1 MLVLGYNLTMRKIS
15 VSVRE
20 LAAYVSRRGNLAG
33 GSYGSVS
40 GTEGTKLHQRVF
52 ADLKK
57 AYGDVVVTEEPL
69 VYDYLSGEGLCL
81 SVSGR
86 FDAMMKMGGKP
97 PMIFEIKSF
106 NSTKDSFEALVRPEH
121 VTQLK
126 LYGAMYLLSNSEELD
141 VTLTLRYVSV
151 TTLESFENTYTMSFE
166 EANTFWESTCSEYC
180 VFAQTLLDYQNNL
193 MDTVSLARFPFD
205 TIRPGQ
211 KEFMKKA
218 LLALNSGEA
227 FFVEAPTGIGK
238 TVSVLYP
245 AIKGLVKNRYDQIFY
260 LTAKE
265 ATRGVAEATLNHM
278 RKAGLIIRSITL
290 RSKEKMCPYGTEC
303 DSKFCPL
310 AKDYYGKLKSALEE
324 SLVLDEITPEKIT
337 EIALKHG
344 ICPHEFMID
353 TMHYCTVVIGDY
365 NHAFNPR
372 VALLSKEP
380 GNQRVAVLVDEAHN
394 MIDRGREMFSASFSL
409 SLIDQMIKDF
419 KGRNTKI
426 EALLQQLRN
435 YYVNIGTC
443 FDSSSSAFKL
453 LEEAD
458 DRKVLMTENWE
469 GMRQPPRQLYAKLWY
484 TIRNLAPL
492 LDDLEQG
499 ACRRTA
505 VKFFFEARFF
515 LTVLEHHFDS
525 AYITTASRDSG
536 NITITLDC
544 LDCAS
549 KLDNIIKDRLSV
561 IFFSATFTPYEYY
574 RNCLVG
580 PDCDYSSF
588 LRLPSPFPPE
598 NLEIMIDSEISTTY
612 KNRALT
618 QDDLACKI
626 TDALNG
632 RNGNHM
638 IFFPSFE
645 YMNQIMPRIENELKR
660 RSVTNYKIV
669 SQISDMTSI
678 EKDEF
683 LKCFSEPY
691 KGLLLGAAVLGGHF
705 GEGIDLVGDKLTG
718 VIIVGVGLPKITPER
733 QILSNY
739 YTERFGDGFAFAY
752 RFPGWQKVLQAV
764 GRVIRTET
772 DTGFALLI
780 DSRLEKPEYIM
791 LFPDHWKI

>member
-1 MLVLGYNLTMRKIS
+1 MNKIN
-15 VSVRE
+15 VSVTD
-20 LAAYVSRRGNLAG
+20 LASYVSRRGNLAG

-40 GTEGTKLHQRVF
+40 GVEGTRLHQKVF

-57 AYGDVVVTEEPL
+57 AYGDVVVTEEQL
-69 VYDYLSGEGLCL
+69 VYDYISDSGLTL
-81 SVSGR
+81 SVNGR
-86 FDAMMKMGGKP
+86 FDAMLANPGKP
-97 PMIFEIKSF
+97 PRLFEIKSF
-106 NSTKDSFEALVRPEH
+106 NSTKESFDALVRPEH

-126 LYGAMYLLSNSEELD
+126 LYGAMYLLTNSDVLD
-141 VTLTLRYVSV
+141 ISLTLRYVSI
-151 TTLESFENTYTMSFE
+151 TTFDSFENTYTMTFE
-166 EANTFWESTCSEYC
+166 DAEKYWEDVCEEYC
-180 VFAQTLLDYQNNL
+180 IFAKGLLDYHN
-193 MDTVSLARFPFD
+193 SLIDSTSQIKFPFD

-265 ATRGVAEATLNHM
+265 ATRGVAEATINQM
-278 RKAGLIIRSITL
+278 RKSGLLIRSITL

-303 DSKFCPL
+303 DAKFCPL
-310 AKDYYGKLKSALEE
+310 AKDYYGRLKDALQE

-353 TMHYCTVVIGDY
+353 TMNYCTVVIGDY
-365 NHAFNPR
+365 NHIFGPR
-372 VALLSKEP
+372 VSLISKEP

-409 SLIDQMIKDF
+409 SLIDEMMNDF

-426 EALLQQLRN
+426 ETMLHQLRN
-435 YYVNIGTC
+435 YFVNIGTC
-443 FDSSSSAFKL
+443 FDSSSSCFKI

-458 DRKVLMTENWE
+458 EHKVLMTGNWE
-469 GMRQPPRQLYAKLWY
+469 AMRQPPRQLYAKLWF
-484 TIRNLAPL
+484 TIRNLSPV
-492 LDDLEQG
+492 LDNLEQG
-499 ACRRTA
+499 QCRRTA
-505 VKFFFEARFF
+505 MKFFFEARFF
-515 LTVLEHHFDS
+515 LTVLEQYFNN
-525 AYITTASRDSG
+525 AYITTASRENGD
-536 NITITLDC
+536 ITLTLDC

-549 KLDNIIKDRLSV
+549 KLDYIIKDRLSV

-598 NLEIMIDSEISTTY
+598 NLEIEIDSDISTTY
-612 KNRALT
+612 KNRSLT
-618 QDDLACKI
+618 QEDLVSRI
-626 TDALNG
+626 TNCLDG
-632 RNGNHM
+632 RTGNHM
-638 IFFPSFE
+638 VFFPSFE
-645 YMNQIMPRIENELKR
+645 YMNQIMPRIKDELTR
-660 RSVTNYKIV
+660 RGNPNFKIIA
-669 SQISDMTSI
+669 QIQDMTNV
-678 EKDEF
+678 EKESF
-683 LKCFSEPY
+683 LQCFKEPY
-691 KGLLLGAAVLGGHF
+691 NGLLIGAAVLGGHF
-705 GEGIDLVGDKLTG
+705 GEGIDLVGDRLTG

-739 YTERFGDGFAFAY
+739 YSEQFGDGFSFAY

-780 DSRLEKPEYIM
+780 DERLAKPEYIM
-791 LFPDHWKI
+791 LYPDHWKI

>member
-1 MLVLGYNLTMRKIS
+1 MGYNLFMNKVS
-15 VSVRE
+15 VSVTE
-20 LAAYVSRRGNLAG
+20 LAAYISRRGNLAG

-40 GTEGTKLHQRVF
+40 AVEGTRLHQRVF

-57 AYGDVVVTEEPL
+57 AYGDIVITEEAL
-69 VYDYLSGEGLCL
+69 IYDYISESGLTL
-81 SVSGR
+81 SVNGR
-86 FDAMMKMGGKP
+86 FDAMMLKPGKP
-97 PMIFEIKSF
+97 PMLFEIKSF
-106 NSTKDSFEALVRPEH
+106 NSTKENFDALVRPEH

-126 LYGAMYLLSNSEELD
+126 LYGAMYLLTNSDVLD
-141 VTLTLRYVSV
+141 ISLTLRYVSI
-151 TTLESFENTYTMSFE
+151 TTLDSFENTYHMSYE
-166 EANTFWESTCSEYC
+166 EAERFWEETCAEYC
-180 VFAQTLLDYQNNL
+180 TFAKTLLDYQN
-193 MDTVSLARFPFD
+193 SLIDSAGQIKFPFD

-218 LLALNSGEA
+218 LLALNSQEA

-245 AIKGLVKNRYDQIFY
+245 AIKGLVKNRYDKIFY

-265 ATRGVAEATLNHM
+265 ATRGVAEATLNAM
-278 RKAGLIIRSITL
+278 RRSGLIIRSITL
-290 RSKEKMCPYGTEC
+290 RSKEKMCPFGTEC
-303 DSKFCPL
+303 DAKFCPM
-310 AKDYYGKLKSALEE
+310 AKDYYGRLKSALEE

-337 EIALKHG
+337 EIALRHN

-353 TMHYCTVVIGDY
+353 TMAYCTVVIGDY
-365 NHAFNPR
+365 NHIFSPR
-372 VALLSKEP
+372 VSMIEKDP
-380 GNQRVAVLVDEAHN
+380 GNQRIAVLVDEAHN

-409 SLIDQMIKDF
+409 SLIDEMLTDF
-419 KGRNTKI
+419 KGRNTKV
-426 EALLQQLRN
+426 EALLHQLRN
-435 YYVNIGTC
+435 YFANIGTC
-443 FDSSSSAFKL
+443 FESSSSCFKL

-458 DRKVLMTENWE
+458 EHKVLMTENWE
-469 GMRQPPRQLYAKLWY
+469 AMRQPPRQLYAKLWF
-484 TIRNLAPL
+484 TIRNLSPL
-492 LDDLEQG
+492 LDNLEQG
-499 ACRRTA
+499 QCRKTA
-505 VKFFFEARFF
+505 VKFFFEARYF
-515 LTVLEHHFDS
+515 LTVLEHYFDT
-525 AYITTASRDSG
+525 AYITTASRDNG
-536 NITITLDC
+536 DITVTLDC

-549 KLDNIIKDRLSV
+549 KLDYIIKDRMSV

-598 NLEIMIDSEISTTY
+598 NLEIMIDSDISTTY

-618 QDDLACKI
+618 QDELTQKI
-626 TDALNG
+626 SECLNG
-632 RNGNHM
+632 RTGNHM

-645 YMNQIMPRIENELKR
+645 YMNQIMPGIEDELKK
-660 RSVTNYKIV
+660 RSVTKYKIV
-669 SQISDMTSI
+669 SQIAEMNNT
-678 EKDEF
+678 EKEEF
-683 LKCFSEPY
+683 LRSFNEPY
-691 KGLLLGAAVLGGHF
+691 DGLLIGAAVLGGHF

-739 YTERFGDGFAFAY
+739 YSEKFGDGFAFAY

-780 DSRLEKPEYIM
+780 DERLAKPDYLM
-791 LFPDHWKI
+791 LYPDHWKI

>member
-1 MLVLGYNLTMRKIS
+1 MNKIN
-15 VSVRE
+15 VSVTD
-20 LAAYVSRRGNLAG
+20 LASYVSRRGNLAG

-40 GTEGTKLHQRVF
+40 GVEGTRLHQKVF

-57 AYGDVVVTEEPL
+57 AYGDVVVTEEQL
-69 VYDYLSGEGLCL
+69 VYDYISDSGLTL
-81 SVSGR
+81 SVNGR
-86 FDAMMKMGGKP
+86 FDAMLANPGKP
-97 PMIFEIKSF
+97 PRLFEIKSF
-106 NSTKDSFEALVRPEH
+106 NSTKESFDALVRPEH

-126 LYGAMYLLSNSEELD
+126 LYGAMYLLTNSDVLD
-141 VTLTLRYVSV
+141 ISLTLRYVSI
-151 TTLESFENTYTMSFE
+151 TTFDSFENTYTMTFE
-166 EANTFWESTCSEYC
+166 EAEKYWEDVCAEYC
-180 VFAQTLLDYQNNL
+180 VFAKGLLDYHN
-193 MDTVSLARFPFD
+193 SLIDSTTQIKFPFD

-265 ATRGVAEATLNHM
+265 ATRGVAEATINQM
-278 RKAGLIIRSITL
+278 RKSGLLIRSITL

-303 DSKFCPL
+303 DAKFCPL
-310 AKDYYGKLKSALEE
+310 AKDYYGKLKDALQE

-353 TMHYCTVVIGDY
+353 TMNYCTVVIGDY
-365 NHAFNPR
+365 NHIFGPR
-372 VALLSKEP
+372 VSLISKEP

-409 SLIDQMIKDF
+409 SLIDEMMNDF

-426 EALLQQLRN
+426 ETMLHQLRN
-435 YYVNIGTC
+435 YFVNIGTC
-443 FDSSSSAFKL
+443 FDSSSSCFKI

-458 DRKVLMTENWE
+458 EHKVLMTENWE
-469 GMRQPPRQLYAKLWY
+469 AMRQPPRQLYAKLWF
-484 TIRNLAPL
+484 TIRNLSPV
-492 LDDLEQG
+492 LDNLEQG
-499 ACRRTA
+499 QCRRTA
-505 VKFFFEARFF
+505 MKFFFEARFF
-515 LTVLEHHFDS
+515 LTVLEQYFNN
-525 AYITTASRDSG
+525 AYITTASRENGD
-536 NITITLDC
+536 ITLTLDC

-549 KLDNIIKDRLSV
+549 KLDYIIKDRLSV

-598 NLEIMIDSEISTTY
+598 NLEIEIDSDISTTY
-612 KNRALT
+612 KNRSLT
-618 QDDLACKI
+618 QEDLVSRI
-626 TDALNG
+626 TNCLDG
-632 RNGNHM
+632 RTGNHM
-638 IFFPSFE
+638 VFFPSFE
-645 YMNQIMPRIENELKR
+645 YMNQIMPRIKDELTR
-660 RSVTNYKIV
+660 RGNPNFKIIA
-669 SQISDMTSI
+669 QIQDMTNV
-678 EKDEF
+678 EKESF
-683 LKCFSEPY
+683 LQCFKEPY
-691 KGLLLGAAVLGGHF
+691 NGLLIGAAVLGGHF
-705 GEGIDLVGDKLTG
+705 GEGIDLVGDRLTG
-718 VIIVGVGLPKITPER
+718 VVIVGVGLPKITPER

-739 YTERFGDGFAFAY
+739 YSEQFGDGFSFAY

-780 DSRLEKPEYIM
+780 DERLAKPEYIM
-791 LFPDHWKI
+791 LYPDHWKI

>member
-1 MLVLGYNLTMRKIS
+1 MLGYNLLMNKIS
-15 VSVRE
+15 VSVTD
-20 LAAYVSRRGNLAG
+20 LASYISRRGNLAG

-40 GTEGTKLHQRVF
+40 AVEGTRLHQRVF

-57 AYGDVVVTEEPL
+57 AYGDIIVTEEAL
-69 VYDYLSGEGLCL
+69 VYDYISESGICL
-81 SVSGR
+81 SVNGR
-86 FDAMMKMGGKP
+86 FDAMMLASGKP
-97 PMIFEIKSF
+97 PMLFEIKSF
-106 NSTKDSFEALVRPEH
+106 NSTKESFEALVRPEH

-126 LYGAMYLLSNSEELD
+126 LYGAMYLLTNSETLD
-141 VTLTLRYVSV
+141 ISLTLRYVSI
-151 TTLESFENTYTMSFE
+151 TTLDSYENTYTMSFE
-166 EANTFWESTCSEYC
+166 EAEKYWEEICYEYC
-180 VFAQTLLDYQNNL
+180 VFAKTLLDYQNSL
-193 MDTVSLARFPFD
+193 MDTVSIIKFPFD

-245 AIKGLVKNRYDQIFY
+245 AIKGLIKNRYDQIFY

-265 ATRGVAEATLNHM
+265 ATRGVAEATLNKM
-278 RKAGLIIRSITL
+278 RKSGLIIRSITL
-290 RSKEKMCPYGTEC
+290 RSKEKMCPFGTEC
-303 DSKFCPL
+303 DAKYCPL
-310 AKDYYGKLKSALEE
+310 AKDYYGKLKDALAE
-324 SLVLDEITPEKIT
+324 SLILDEITPEKIT

-353 TMHYCTVVIGDY
+353 TMNYCTVIIGDY
-365 NHAFNPR
+365 NHVFCPR
-372 VALLSKEP
+372 VSLTSKEP
-380 GNQRVAVLVDEAHN
+380 GNQRIAVLVDEAHN
-394 MIDRGREMFSASFSL
+394 MIDRGRDMFSASFSL
-409 SLIDQMIKDF
+409 SLIDEMIKDF

-426 EALLQQLRN
+426 ESMILQLRN
-435 YYVNIGTC
+435 YFINIGTC
-443 FDSSSSAFKL
+443 FDSSSSCFKL
-453 LEEAD
+453 MEQAD
-458 DRKVLMTENWE
+458 ENKILMTENWE
-469 GMRQPPRQLYAKLWY
+469 AMRQPPRQLYDKLWF

-492 LDDLEQG
+492 LDNLEQG
-499 ACRRTA
+499 QCRRTA
-505 VKFFFEARFF
+505 VKFFFEARYF
-515 LTVLEHHFDS
+515 LTVLEHYFDS
-525 AYITTASRDSG
+525 AYITTASRNNGD
-536 NITITLDC
+536 IIITLDC

-549 KLDNIIKDRLSV
+549 KLDSIIKDRLSV

-598 NLEIMIDSEISTTY
+598 NLEIMIDSDISTAY
-612 KNRALT
+612 KDRSLTMADLT
-618 QDDLACKI
+618 QRISDCL
-626 TDALNG
+626 LG
-632 RNGNHM
+632 RTGNHM

-645 YMNQIMPRIENELKR
+645 YMNQIMPRIDEYLK
-660 RSVTNYKIV
+660 SKGTPDYKIISQV
-669 SQISDMTSI
+669 SEMTNV
-678 EKDEF
+678 EKEDF
-683 LKCFSEPY
+683 LKSFSEPY
-691 KGLLLGAAVLGGHF
+691 KGLLIGAAVLGGHF

-718 VIIVGVGLPKITPER
+718 VVIVGVGIPKVTPER

-739 YTERFGDGFAFAY
+739 YSEKFGDGFSFAY

>member
-1 MLVLGYNLTMRKIS
+1 MNKVS
-15 VSVRE
+15 VSVTD
-20 LAAYVSRRGNLAG
+20 LASYISRRGSLAG

-40 GTEGTKLHQRVF
+40 AVEGTRLHQRVF

-57 AYGDVVVTEEPL
+57 AYGDIVITEEAL
-69 VYDYLSGEGLCL
+69 IYDYVSDSGICL
-81 SVSGR
+81 SVNGR
-86 FDAMMKMGGKP
+86 FDAMMKRPGKA
-97 PMIFEIKSF
+97 PMLFEIKSF
-106 NSTKDSFEALVRPEH
+106 NSSKESFEALVRPEH

-126 LYGAMYLLSNSEELD
+126 LYGAMYLLTNSDVLD
-141 VTLTLRYVSV
+141 ISLTLRYVSI
-151 TTLESFENTYTMSFE
+151 TTLDSYENTYQMSFE
-166 EANTFWESTCSEYC
+166 EAERYWEETCADYC
-180 VFAQTLLDYQNNL
+180 VFAKTLLDYQNSL
-193 MDTVSLARFPFD
+193 MDTVSLIRFPFN

-245 AIKGLVKNRYDQIFY
+245 AIKGLIRNRYDQIFY

-265 ATRGVAEATLNHM
+265 ATRGVAEATLNQM
-278 RKAGLIIRSITL
+278 RRQGLIIRSITL

-303 DSKFCPL
+303 DAKFCPL
-310 AKDYYGKLKSALEE
+310 AKDYYGKLKDALAE

-353 TMHYCTVVIGDY
+353 TMNYCTVVIGDY
-365 NHAFNPR
+365 NHIFSPR
-372 VALLSKEP
+372 VSLASKEP
-380 GNQRVAVLVDEAHN
+380 GNQRIAVLVDEAHN

-409 SLIDQMIKDF
+409 SLIDEMIKDF

-426 EALLQQLRN
+426 ETMLHQLRN
-435 YYVNIGTC
+435 YFVNFGTC
-443 FDSSSSAFKL
+443 FDSSSSGFKL
-453 LEEAD
+453 MEQAD
-458 DRKVLMTENWE
+458 ENKVLMTENWE
-469 GMRQPPRQLYAKLWY
+469 AVRQPPRQLYAKLWF
-484 TIRNLAPL
+484 TIRNLSPL
-492 LDDLEQG
+492 LDNLEQG
-499 ACRRTA
+499 QCRKTA
-505 VKFFFEARFF
+505 VKFFFEARYF
-515 LTVLEHHFDS
+515 LTVLEHYFDN
-525 AYITTASRDSG
+525 AYITAASKINGD
-536 NITITLDC
+536 IIITLDC

-549 KLDNIIKDRLSV
+549 KLDYIIKDRMSV

-598 NLEIMIDSEISTTY
+598 NLEIMIDSGISTAY
-612 KNRALT
+612 KDRSLT
-618 QDDLACKI
+618 QAELTQTIGDCL
-626 TDALNG
+626 LG
-632 RNGNHM
+632 RTGNHM

-645 YMNQIMPRIENELKR
+645 YMNQIMPGIDEYLKQKGV
-660 RSVTNYKIV
+660 SDHKII
-669 SQISDMTSI
+669 SQISEMTNA
-678 EKDEF
+678 EKEVF
-683 LKCFSEPY
+683 LRSFSEPY
-691 KGLLLGAAVLGGHF
+691 KGLLIGAAVLGGHF

-718 VIIVGVGLPKITPER
+718 VVIVGVGIPKVTPER

-739 YTERFGDGFAFAY
+739 YSEKFGDGFSFAY

>member
-1 MLVLGYNLTMRKIS
+1 MNKIN
-15 VSVRE
+15 VSVTD
-20 LAAYVSRRGNLAG
+20 LASYVSRRGNLAG

-40 GTEGTKLHQRVF
+40 GVEGTRLHQKVF
-52 ADLKK
+52 TDLKK
-57 AYGDVVVTEEPL
+57 AYGDVVITEEQL
-69 VYDYLSGEGLCL
+69 VYDYISDSGLTL
-81 SVSGR
+81 SVNGR
-86 FDAMMKMGGKP
+86 FDAMLANPGKP
-97 PMIFEIKSF
+97 LRLFEIKSF
-106 NSTKDSFEALVRPEH
+106 NSTKESFDALVRPEH

-126 LYGAMYLLSNSEELD
+126 LYGAMYLLTNSDVLD
-141 VTLTLRYVSV
+141 ISLTLRYVSI
-151 TTLESFENTYTMSFE
+151 TTFDSFENTYTMTFE
-166 EANTFWESTCSEYC
+166 DAEKYWEDVCAEYC
-180 VFAQTLLDYQNNL
+180 VFAKGLLDYHN
-193 MDTVSLARFPFD
+193 SLIDSTSQIKFPFD

-265 ATRGVAEATLNHM
+265 ATRGVAEATINQM
-278 RKAGLIIRSITL
+278 RKSGLLIRSITL

-303 DSKFCPL
+303 DAKFCPL
-310 AKDYYGKLKSALEE
+310 AKDYYGKLKDALQE

-353 TMHYCTVVIGDY
+353 TMNYCTVVIGDY
-365 NHAFNPR
+365 NHIFGPR
-372 VALLSKEP
+372 VSLISKEP

-409 SLIDQMIKDF
+409 SLIDEMMNDF

-426 EALLQQLRN
+426 ETMLHQLRN
-435 YYVNIGTC
+435 YFVNIGTC
-443 FDSSSSAFKL
+443 FDSSSSCFKI

-458 DRKVLMTENWE
+458 EHKVLMTENWE
-469 GMRQPPRQLYAKLWY
+469 AMRQPPRQLYAKLWF
-484 TIRNLAPL
+484 TIRNLSPV
-492 LDDLEQG
+492 LDNLEQG
-499 ACRRTA
+499 QCRRTA
-505 VKFFFEARFF
+505 MKFFFEARFF
-515 LTVLEHHFDS
+515 LTVLEQYFNN
-525 AYITTASRDSG
+525 AYITTASRENGD
-536 NITITLDC
+536 ITLTLDC

-549 KLDNIIKDRLSV
+549 KLDYIIKDRLSV

-598 NLEIMIDSEISTTY
+598 NLEIEIDSDISTTY
-612 KNRALT
+612 KNRSLT
-618 QDDLACKI
+618 QEDLVSRI
-626 TDALNG
+626 TNCLDG
-632 RNGNHM
+632 RTGNHM

-645 YMNQIMPRIENELKR
+645 YLNQIMPRIKDELTR
-660 RSVTNYKIV
+660 RGNPNFKIIA
-669 SQISDMTSI
+669 QIQDMTNV
-678 EKDEF
+678 EKESF
-683 LKCFSEPY
+683 LQCFKEPY
-691 KGLLLGAAVLGGHF
+691 NGLLIGAAVLGGHF
-705 GEGIDLVGDKLTG
+705 GEGIDLVGDRLTG
-718 VIIVGVGLPKITPER
+718 VVIVGVGLPKITPER

-739 YTERFGDGFAFAY
+739 YSEQFGDGFSFAY

-780 DSRLEKPEYIM
+780 DERLAKPEYIM
-791 LFPDHWKI
+791 LYPDHWKI

>member
-1 MLVLGYNLTMRKIS
+1 MNKIN
-15 VSVRE
+15 VSVTD
-20 LAAYVSRRGNLAG
+20 LASYVSRRGNLAG

-40 GTEGTKLHQRVF
+40 GVEGTRLHQKVF

-57 AYGDVVVTEEPL
+57 AYGDVVVTEEQL
-69 VYDYLSGEGLCL
+69 VYDYISDSGLTL
-81 SVSGR
+81 SVNGR
-86 FDAMMKMGGKP
+86 FDAMLANPGKP
-97 PMIFEIKSF
+97 PRLFEIKSF
-106 NSTKDSFEALVRPEH
+106 NSTKESFDALVRPEH

-126 LYGAMYLLSNSEELD
+126 LYGAMYLLTNSDVLD
-141 VTLTLRYVSV
+141 ISLTLRYVSI
-151 TTLESFENTYTMSFE
+151 TTFDSFENTYTMTFE
-166 EANTFWESTCSEYC
+166 DAEKYWEDVCAEYC
-180 VFAQTLLDYQNNL
+180 IFAKGLLDYHN
-193 MDTVSLARFPFD
+193 SLIDSTSQIKFPFN

-265 ATRGVAEATLNHM
+265 ATRGVAEATINQM
-278 RKAGLIIRSITL
+278 RKSGLIIRSITL

-303 DSKFCPL
+303 DAKFCPL
-310 AKDYYGKLKSALEE
+310 AKDYYGKLKDALQE

-353 TMHYCTVVIGDY
+353 TMNYCTVVIGDY
-365 NHAFNPR
+365 NHIFGPR
-372 VALLSKEP
+372 VSLISKEP

-409 SLIDQMIKDF
+409 SLIDEMMNDF

-426 EALLQQLRN
+426 ETMLHQLRN
-435 YYVNIGTC
+435 YFVNIGTC
-443 FDSSSSAFKL
+443 FDSSSSCFKI

-458 DRKVLMTENWE
+458 EHKVLMTENWE
-469 GMRQPPRQLYAKLWY
+469 AMRQPPRQLYAKLWF
-484 TIRNLAPL
+484 TIRNLSPV
-492 LDDLEQG
+492 LDNLEQG
-499 ACRRTA
+499 QCRRTA
-505 VKFFFEARFF
+505 MKFFFEARFF
-515 LTVLEHHFDS
+515 LTVLEQYFNN
-525 AYITTASRDSG
+525 AYITTASRENGD
-536 NITITLDC
+536 ITLTLDC

-549 KLDNIIKDRLSV
+549 KLDYIIKDRLSV

-598 NLEIMIDSEISTTY
+598 NLEIEIDSDISTTY
-612 KNRALT
+612 KNRSLT
-618 QDDLACKI
+618 QEDLVSRI
-626 TDALNG
+626 TNCLDG
-632 RNGNHM
+632 RTGNHM
-638 IFFPSFE
+638 VFFPSFE
-645 YMNQIMPRIENELKR
+645 YMNQIMPRLKDELTR
-660 RSVTNYKIV
+660 RGNPNFKIIA
-669 SQISDMTSI
+669 QIQDMTNV
-678 EKDEF
+678 EKESF
-683 LKCFSEPY
+683 LQCFKEPY
-691 KGLLLGAAVLGGHF
+691 NGLLIGAAVLGGHF
-705 GEGIDLVGDKLTG
+705 GEGIDLVGDRLTG
-718 VIIVGVGLPKITPER
+718 VVIVGVGLPKITPER

-739 YTERFGDGFAFAY
+739 YSEQFGDGFSFAY

-780 DSRLEKPEYIM
+780 DERLAKPEYIM
-791 LFPDHWKI
+791 LYPDHWKI

>member
-1 MLVLGYNLTMRKIS
+1 MGYNLFMNKIN
-15 VSVRE
+15 VSVTD
-20 LAAYVSRRGNLAG
+20 LASYVSRRGNLAG

-40 GTEGTKLHQRVF
+40 GVEGTRLHQKVF

-57 AYGDVVVTEEPL
+57 AYGDVVVTEEQL
-69 VYDYLSGEGLCL
+69 VYDYISDSGLTL
-81 SVSGR
+81 SVNGR
-86 FDAMMKMGGKP
+86 FDAMLLNPGKP
-97 PMIFEIKSF
+97 PMLFEIKSF
-106 NSTKDSFEALVRPEH
+106 NSTKESFEALVRPEH

-126 LYGAMYLLSNSEELD
+126 LYGAMYLLTNSDVLD
-141 VTLTLRYVSV
+141 ISLTLRYVSI
-151 TTLESFENTYTMSFE
+151 TTFDSFENTYTMTFE
-166 EANTFWESTCSEYC
+166 EAEKYWEEVCAEYC
-180 VFAQTLLDYQNNL
+180 IFAKGLLDYHN
-193 MDTVSLARFPFD
+193 SLIDSTSQIRFPFD

-265 ATRGVAEATLNHM
+265 ATRGVAESTINQM
-278 RKAGLIIRSITL
+278 RRSGLLIRSITL

-303 DSKFCPL
+303 DAKFCPL
-310 AKDYYGKLKSALEE
+310 AKDYYGKLKDALQE

-353 TMHYCTVVIGDY
+353 TMNYCTVVIGDY
-365 NHAFNPR
+365 NHIFGPR
-372 VALLSKEP
+372 VSLISKEP

-409 SLIDQMIKDF
+409 SLIDEMMNDF

-426 EALLQQLRN
+426 ETMLHQLRN
-435 YYVNIGTC
+435 YFVNIGTC
-443 FDSSSSAFKL
+443 FDSSSSCFKI

-458 DRKVLMTENWE
+458 EHKVLMTENWE
-469 GMRQPPRQLYAKLWY
+469 AMRQPPRQLYAKLWF
-484 TIRNLAPL
+484 TIRNLSPV
-492 LDDLEQG
+492 LDNLEQG
-499 ACRRTA
+499 QCRRTA
-505 VKFFFEARFF
+505 MKFFFEARFF
-515 LTVLEHHFDS
+515 LTVLEQYFNN
-525 AYITTASRDSG
+525 AYITTASRENGD
-536 NITITLDC
+536 ITLTLDC

-549 KLDNIIKDRLSV
+549 KLDYIIKDRLSV

-598 NLEIMIDSEISTTY
+598 NLEIEIDSDISTTY
-612 KNRALT
+612 KNRSLT
-618 QDDLACKI
+618 QEDLVSRI
-626 TDALNG
+626 TNCLDG
-632 RNGNHM
+632 RTGNHM
-638 IFFPSFE
+638 VFFPSFE
-645 YMNQIMPRIENELKR
+645 YMNQIMPRIKDELTR
-660 RSVTNYKIV
+660 RGNPNFKIIT
-669 SQISDMTSI
+669 QIQDMTNV
-678 EKDEF
+678 EKESF
-683 LKCFSEPY
+683 LQCFKEPY
-691 KGLLLGAAVLGGHF
+691 NGLLIGAAVLGGHF
-705 GEGIDLVGDKLTG
+705 GEGIDLVGDRLTG
-718 VIIVGVGLPKITPER
+718 VVIVGVGLPKITPER

-739 YTERFGDGFAFAY
+739 YSEQFGDGFSFAY

-780 DSRLEKPEYIM
+780 DERLAKPEYIM
-791 LFPDHWKI
+791 LYPDHWKI

>member
-1 MLVLGYNLTMRKIS
+1 MNKVS
-15 VSVRE
+15 VSVTD
-20 LAAYVSRRGNLAG
+20 LASYISRRGSLAG

-40 GTEGTKLHQRVF
+40 AVEGTRLHQRVF

-57 AYGDVVVTEEPL
+57 AYGDIVITEEAL
-69 VYDYLSGEGLCL
+69 IYDYVSDSGICL
-81 SVSGR
+81 SVNGR
-86 FDAMMKMGGKP
+86 FDAMMKRPGKA
-97 PMIFEIKSF
+97 PMLFEIKSF
-106 NSTKDSFEALVRPEH
+106 NSSKESFEALVRPEH

-126 LYGAMYLLSNSEELD
+126 LYGAMYLLTNSDVLD
-141 VTLTLRYVSV
+141 ISLTLRYVSI
-151 TTLESFENTYTMSFE
+151 TTLDSYENTYQMSFE
-166 EANTFWESTCSEYC
+166 EAERYWEETCADYC
-180 VFAQTLLDYQNNL
+180 VFAKTLLDYQNSL
-193 MDTVSLARFPFD
+193 MDTVSLIRFPFN

-245 AIKGLVKNRYDQIFY
+245 AIKGLIRNRYDQIFY

-265 ATRGVAEATLNHM
+265 ATRGVAEATLNQM
-278 RKAGLIIRSITL
+278 RRQGLIIRSITL

-303 DSKFCPL
+303 DAKFCPL
-310 AKDYYGKLKSALEE
+310 AKDYYGKLKDALAE

-353 TMHYCTVVIGDY
+353 TMNYCTVVIGDY
-365 NHAFNPR
+365 NHIFSPR
-372 VALLSKEP
+372 VSLASKEP
-380 GNQRVAVLVDEAHN
+380 GNQRIAVLVDEAHN
-394 MIDRGREMFSASFSL
+394 MIDRGREMFSAAFSL
-409 SLIDQMIKDF
+409 SLIDEMIKDF

-426 EALLQQLRN
+426 ETMLHQLRN
-435 YYVNIGTC
+435 YFVNFGTC
-443 FDSSSSAFKL
+443 FDSSSSGFKL
-453 LEEAD
+453 MEQAD
-458 DRKVLMTENWE
+458 ENKVLMTENWE
-469 GMRQPPRQLYAKLWY
+469 AVRQPPRQLYAKLWF
-484 TIRNLAPL
+484 TIRNLSPL
-492 LDDLEQG
+492 LDNLEQG
-499 ACRRTA
+499 QCRKTA
-505 VKFFFEARFF
+505 VKFFFEARYF
-515 LTVLEHHFDS
+515 LTVLEHYFDN
-525 AYITTASRDSG
+525 AYITAASKVNGD
-536 NITITLDC
+536 IIITLDC

-549 KLDNIIKDRLSV
+549 KLDYIIRDRMSV

-598 NLEIMIDSEISTTY
+598 NLEIMIDSGISTAY
-612 KNRALT
+612 KDRSLT
-618 QDDLACKI
+618 QAELTQTIGDCL
-626 TDALNG
+626 LG
-632 RNGNHM
+632 RTGNHM

-645 YMNQIMPRIENELKR
+645 YMNQIMPGIDDYLKQKGV
-660 RSVTNYKIV
+660 SDHKII
-669 SQISDMTSI
+669 SQISEMTNA
-678 EKDEF
+678 EKEDF
-683 LKCFSEPY
+683 LRSFSEPY
-691 KGLLLGAAVLGGHF
+691 KGLLIGAAVLGGHF

-718 VIIVGVGLPKITPER
+718 VVIVGVGIPKVTPER

-739 YTERFGDGFAFAY
+739 YSEKFGDGFSFAY

>member
-1 MLVLGYNLTMRKIS
+1 MNKVS
-15 VSVRE
+15 VSVTD
-20 LAAYVSRRGNLAG
+20 LASYISRRGSLAG

-40 GTEGTKLHQRVF
+40 AVEGTRLHQRVF

-57 AYGDVVVTEEPL
+57 AYGDIVITEEAL
-69 VYDYLSGEGLCL
+69 IYDYVSDSGICL
-81 SVSGR
+81 SVNGR
-86 FDAMMKMGGKP
+86 FDAMMKRPGKA
-97 PMIFEIKSF
+97 PMLFEIKSF
-106 NSTKDSFEALVRPEH
+106 NSSKESFEALVRPEH

-126 LYGAMYLLSNSEELD
+126 LYGAMYLLTNSDVLD
-141 VTLTLRYVSV
+141 ISLTLRYVSI
-151 TTLESFENTYTMSFE
+151 TTLDSYENTYQMSFE
-166 EANTFWESTCSEYC
+166 EAERYWEETCADYC
-180 VFAQTLLDYQNNL
+180 VFAKTLLDYQNSL
-193 MDTVSLARFPFD
+193 MDTVSLIRFPFN

-245 AIKGLVKNRYDQIFY
+245 AIKGLIRNRYDQIFY

-265 ATRGVAEATLNHM
+265 ATRGVAEATLNQM
-278 RKAGLIIRSITL
+278 RRQGLIIRSITL
-290 RSKEKMCPYGTEC
+290 RSKEKICPYGTEC

-310 AKDYYGKLKSALEE
+310 AKDYYGKLKDALAE

-353 TMHYCTVVIGDY
+353 TMNYCTVVIGDY
-365 NHAFNPR
+365 NHIFSPR
-372 VALLSKEP
+372 VSLASKEP
-380 GNQRVAVLVDEAHN
+380 GNQRIAVLVDEAHN

-409 SLIDQMIKDF
+409 SLIDEMIKDF

-426 EALLQQLRN
+426 ETMLHQLRN
-435 YYVNIGTC
+435 YFVNFGTC
-443 FDSSSSAFKL
+443 FDSSSSGFKL
-453 LEEAD
+453 MEQAD
-458 DRKVLMTENWE
+458 ENKVLMTENWE
-469 GMRQPPRQLYAKLWY
+469 AVRQPPRQLYAKLWF
-484 TIRNLAPL
+484 TIRNLSPL
-492 LDDLEQG
+492 LDNLEQG
-499 ACRRTA
+499 QCRKTA
-505 VKFFFEARFF
+505 VKFFFEARYF
-515 LTVLEHHFDS
+515 LTVLEHYFDN
-525 AYITTASRDSG
+525 AYITAASKVNGD
-536 NITITLDC
+536 IIITLDC

-549 KLDNIIKDRLSV
+549 KLDYIIRDRMSV

-598 NLEIMIDSEISTTY
+598 NLEIMIDSSISTAY
-612 KNRALT
+612 KDRSLT
-618 QDDLACKI
+618 QAELTQTIGDCL
-626 TDALNG
+626 LG
-632 RNGNHM
+632 RTGNHM

-645 YMNQIMPRIENELKR
+645 YMNQIMPGIDEYLKQKGV
-660 RSVTNYKIV
+660 SDHKII
-669 SQISDMTSI
+669 SQISEMTNA
-678 EKDEF
+678 EKENF
-683 LKCFSEPY
+683 LRSFSEPY
-691 KGLLLGAAVLGGHF
+691 KGLLIGAAVLGGHF

-718 VIIVGVGLPKITPER
+718 VVIVGVGIPKVTPER

-739 YTERFGDGFAFAY
+739 YSEKFGDGFSFAY

>member
-1 MLVLGYNLTMRKIS
+1 MDKVS
-15 VSVRE
+15 VSVTD
-20 LAAYVSRRGNLAG
+20 LASYISRRGNLAG

-40 GTEGTKLHQRVF
+40 GAEGTKLHQRVF

-57 AYGDVVVTEEPL
+57 AYGDIVITEEAL
-69 VYDYLSGEGLCL
+69 VYEYISGTGLNL
-81 SVSGR
+81 VVNGR
-86 FDAMMKMGGKP
+86 FDAMMIKPGKH

-106 NSTKDSFEALVRPEH
+106 NSTKENFEALVRPEH
-121 VTQLK
+121 VTQLR
-126 LYGAMYLLSNSEELD
+126 LYGAMYLLTNSDVLD
-141 VTLTLRYVSV
+141 IDLTLRYVSI
-151 TTLESFENTYTMSFE
+151 TSLECFENTYSMSFE
-166 EANTFWESTCSEYC
+166 EAVRFWEDACSEYC
-180 VFAQTLLDYQNNL
+180 VFAQTLLDYQKSL
-193 MDTVSLARFPFD
+193 MDSVTQIRFPFD

-218 LLALNSGEA
+218 LLALNSQEA

-265 ATRGVAEATLNHM
+265 ATRGVAEATLNQM
-278 RKAGLIIRSITL
+278 RRSGLIIRSITL

-310 AKDYYGKLKSALEE
+310 AKDYYGKLKDALAE

-337 EIALKHG
+337 EIALRHG

-353 TMHYCTVVIGDY
+353 TMNYCTVVIGDY
-365 NHAFNPR
+365 NHVFSPR
-372 VALLSKEP
+372 VSLIEKDPAD
-380 GNQRVAVLVDEAHN
+380 QRIAVLVDEAHN
-394 MIDRGREMFSASFSL
+394 MIDRGRDMFSASFSL
-409 SLIDQMIKDF
+409 STIDEMIMDF
-419 KGRNTKI
+419 KGHDTKV
-426 EALLQQLRN
+426 ETMLHQLRN
-435 YYVNIGTC
+435 YFVNIGTC
-443 FDSSSSAFKL
+443 FDSSSSCFKL

-458 DRKVLMTENWE
+458 ERKVLMTENWE
-469 GMRQPPRQLYAKLWY
+469 AMRQPPRQLYAKLWY
-484 TIRNLAPL
+484 TIRRLSMF
-492 LDDLEQG
+492 LDNLEQG
-499 ACRRTA
+499 QTRKTA
-505 VKFFFEARFF
+505 MKFFFEARYF
-515 LTVLEHHFDS
+515 LTVLEHYFDS
-525 AYITTASRDSG
+525 AYITTASRDNG
-536 NITITLDC
+536 DITLTLDC

-549 KLDNIIKDRLSV
+549 KLDSIIKDRMSV

-598 NLEIMIDSEISTTY
+598 NLEIMINSDISTAY
-612 KNRALT
+612 KSRTLT
-618 QDDLACKI
+618 QDDLVSCISEAIRDK
-626 TDALNG
+626 T
-632 RNGNHM
+632 GNHM

-645 YMNQIMPRIENELKR
+645 YLNQIMPKIENELSRYGTKDF
-660 RSVTNYKIV
+660 KIISQV
-669 SQISDMTSI
+669 SEMTGV
-678 EKDEF
+678 EKESF
-683 LKCFSEPY
+683 LQAFTEPY
-691 KGLLLGAAVLGGHF
+691 KGLLIGAAVLGGHF
-705 GEGIDLVGDKLTG
+705 GEGIDLVGDRLTG

-739 YTERFGDGFAFAY
+739 YSEKFGDGFAFAY

-780 DSRLEKPEYIM
+780 DSRLANPEYIM
-791 LFPDHWKI
+791 LYPDHWKI

>member
-1 MLVLGYNLTMRKIS
+1 MNKVS
-15 VSVRE
+15 VSVTD
-20 LAAYVSRRGNLAG
+20 LSSYISRRGSLAG

-40 GTEGTKLHQRVF
+40 AVEGTRLHQRVF

-57 AYGDVVVTEEPL
+57 AYGDIVITEEAL
-69 VYDYLSGEGLCL
+69 IYDYVSDSGISL
-81 SVSGR
+81 SVNGR
-86 FDAMMKMGGKP
+86 FDAMMHVPGKA
-97 PMIFEIKSF
+97 PMLFEIKSF
-106 NSTKDSFEALVRPEH
+106 NSTKESFEALVRPEH

-126 LYGAMYLLSNSEELD
+126 LYGAMYLLTNSDVLD
-141 VTLTLRYVSV
+141 ILLTLRYVSI
-151 TTLESFENTYTMSFE
+151 TTLDSYENTYHMSFE
-166 EANTFWESTCSEYC
+166 EAESYWEETCADYC
-180 VFAQTLLDYQNNL
+180 VFAKTLLDYQNSL
-193 MDTVSLARFPFD
+193 IDTVSLIRFPFD

-245 AIKGLVKNRYDQIFY
+245 AVKGLIKNRYDQIFY

-265 ATRGVAEATLNHM
+265 ATRGVAEATLNQM
-278 RKAGLIIRSITL
+278 RRQGLVIRSITL

-303 DSKFCPL
+303 DAKFCPL
-310 AKDYYGKLKSALEE
+310 AKDYYGKLKDALSE

-353 TMHYCTVVIGDY
+353 TMNYCTVVIGDY
-365 NHAFNPR
+365 NHIFSPR
-372 VALLSKEP
+372 VSLASKEP
-380 GNQRVAVLVDEAHN
+380 GNQRIAVLVDEAHN

-409 SLIDQMIKDF
+409 SLIDEMINDF

-426 EALLQQLRN
+426 ETMLHQLRN
-435 YYVNIGTC
+435 YFVNIGTC
-443 FDSSSSAFKL
+443 FDSSSSGFKL
-453 LEEAD
+453 MEQAD
-458 DRKVLMTENWE
+458 ENKVLMTENWE
-469 GMRQPPRQLYAKLWY
+469 AVRQPPRQLYAKLWF
-484 TIRNLAPL
+484 TIRNLSPL
-492 LDDLEQG
+492 LDNLEQG
-499 ACRRTA
+499 QCRKTA
-505 VKFFFEARFF
+505 VKFFFEARYF
-515 LTVLEHHFDS
+515 LTVLEHYFDN
-525 AYITTASRDSG
+525 AYITTASRDNG
-536 NITITLDC
+536 DIIITLDC

-549 KLDNIIKDRLSV
+549 KLDYIIRDRMSV

-598 NLEIMIDSEISTTY
+598 NLEIMIDSGISTAY
-612 KNRALT
+612 KDRSLT
-618 QDDLACKI
+618 QAELTQTIGDCL
-626 TDALNG
+626 LG
-632 RNGNHM
+632 RTGNHM

-645 YMNQIMPRIENELKR
+645 YMNQIMPRIGEYLKQKGVPDLKII
-660 RSVTNYKIV
+660 SQVSEMTN
-669 SQISDMTSI
+669 T
-678 EKDEF
+678 EKEDF
-683 LKCFSEPY
+683 LMCFSEPY
-691 KGLLLGAAVLGGHF
+691 KGLLIGAAVLGGHF

-718 VIIVGVGLPKITPER
+718 VVIVGVGIPKVTPER

-739 YTERFGDGFAFAY
+739 YSEKFGDGFSFAY

>member
-1 MLVLGYNLTMRKIS
+1 MRYNLFMNKIN
-15 VSVRE
+15 VSVTD
-20 LAAYVSRRGNLAG
+20 LASYVSRRGNLAG

-40 GTEGTKLHQRVF
+40 GVEGTRLHQKVF

-57 AYGDVVVTEEPL
+57 AYGDVVVTEEQL
-69 VYDYLSGEGLCL
+69 VYDYISDSGLTL
-81 SVSGR
+81 SVNGR
-86 FDAMMKMGGKP
+86 FDAMLANPGKP
-97 PMIFEIKSF
+97 PRLFEIKSF
-106 NSTKDSFEALVRPEH
+106 NSTKESFDALVRPEH

-126 LYGAMYLLSNSEELD
+126 LYGAMYLLTNSDVLD
-141 VTLTLRYVSV
+141 ISLTLRYVSI
-151 TTLESFENTYTMSFE
+151 TTFDSFENTYTMTFE
-166 EANTFWESTCSEYC
+166 EAEKYWEDVCAEYC
-180 VFAQTLLDYQNNL
+180 IFAKGLLDYHN
-193 MDTVSLARFPFD
+193 SLIDSTTQIKFPFD

-265 ATRGVAEATLNHM
+265 ATRGVAEATINQM
-278 RKAGLIIRSITL
+278 RKSGLLIRSITL

-303 DSKFCPL
+303 DAKFCPL
-310 AKDYYGKLKSALEE
+310 AKDYYGKLKDALQE

-353 TMHYCTVVIGDY
+353 TMNYCTVVIGDY
-365 NHAFNPR
+365 NHIFGPR
-372 VALLSKEP
+372 VSLISKEP

-409 SLIDQMIKDF
+409 SLIDEMMNDF

-426 EALLQQLRN
+426 ETMLHQLRN
-435 YYVNIGTC
+435 YFVNIVTC
-443 FDSSSSAFKL
+443 FDSSSSCFKI

-458 DRKVLMTENWE
+458 EHKVLMTENWE
-469 GMRQPPRQLYAKLWY
+469 AMRQPPRQLYAKLWF
-484 TIRNLAPL
+484 TIRNLSPV
-492 LDDLEQG
+492 LDNLEQG
-499 ACRRTA
+499 QCRRTA
-505 VKFFFEARFF
+505 MKFFFEARFF
-515 LTVLEHHFDS
+515 LTVLEQYFNN
-525 AYITTASRDSG
+525 AYITTASRENGD
-536 NITITLDC
+536 ITLTLDC

-549 KLDNIIKDRLSV
+549 KLDYIIKDRLSV

-598 NLEIMIDSEISTTY
+598 NLEIEIDSDISTTY
-612 KNRALT
+612 KNRSLT
-618 QDDLACKI
+618 QEDLVSRIANCL
-626 TDALNG
+626 DG
-632 RNGNHM
+632 RTGNHM

-645 YMNQIMPRIENELKR
+645 YLNQIMPRIKDELTR
-660 RSVTNYKIV
+660 RGNPNFKIIA
-669 SQISDMTSI
+669 QIQDMTNV
-678 EKDEF
+678 EKESF
-683 LKCFSEPY
+683 LQCFKEPY
-691 KGLLLGAAVLGGHF
+691 NGLLIGAAVLGGHF
-705 GEGIDLVGDKLTG
+705 GEGIDLVGDRLTG
-718 VIIVGVGLPKITPER
+718 VVIVGVGLPKITPER

-739 YTERFGDGFAFAY
+739 YSEQFGDGFSFAY

-780 DSRLEKPEYIM
+780 DERLAKPEYIM
-791 LFPDHWKI
+791 LYPDHWKI

>member
-1 MLVLGYNLTMRKIS
+1 MNKIN
-15 VSVRE
+15 VSVTD
-20 LAAYVSRRGNLAG
+20 LASYVSRRGNLAG

-40 GTEGTKLHQRVF
+40 GVEGTRLHQKVF

-57 AYGDVVVTEEPL
+57 AYGDVVVTEEQL
-69 VYDYLSGEGLCL
+69 VYDYISDSGLTL
-81 SVSGR
+81 SVNGR
-86 FDAMMKMGGKP
+86 FDAMLANPGKP
-97 PMIFEIKSF
+97 PRLFEIKSF
-106 NSTKDSFEALVRPEH
+106 NSTKESFDALVRPEH

-126 LYGAMYLLSNSEELD
+126 LYGAMYLLTNSDVLD
-141 VTLTLRYVSV
+141 ISLTLRYVSI
-151 TTLESFENTYTMSFE
+151 TTFDSFENTYTMTFE
-166 EANTFWESTCSEYC
+166 DAEKYWEDVCAEYC
-180 VFAQTLLDYQNNL
+180 IFAKGLLDYHN
-193 MDTVSLARFPFD
+193 SLIDSTSQIKFPFN

-265 ATRGVAEATLNHM
+265 ATRGVAEATINQM
-278 RKAGLIIRSITL
+278 RKSGLIIRSITL

-303 DSKFCPL
+303 DAKFCPL
-310 AKDYYGKLKSALEE
+310 AKDYYGKLKDALQE

-353 TMHYCTVVIGDY
+353 TMNYCTVVIGDY
-365 NHAFNPR
+365 NHIFGPR
-372 VALLSKEP
+372 VSLISKEP

-409 SLIDQMIKDF
+409 SLIDEMMNDF

-426 EALLQQLRN
+426 ETMLHQLRN
-435 YYVNIGTC
+435 YFVNIGTC
-443 FDSSSSAFKL
+443 FDSSSSCFKI

-458 DRKVLMTENWE
+458 EHKVLMTENWE
-469 GMRQPPRQLYAKLWY
+469 AMRQPPRQLYAKLWF
-484 TIRNLAPL
+484 TIRNLSPV
-492 LDDLEQG
+492 LDNLEQG
-499 ACRRTA
+499 QCRRTA
-505 VKFFFEARFF
+505 MKFFFEARFF
-515 LTVLEHHFDS
+515 LTVLEQYFNN
-525 AYITTASRDSG
+525 AYITTASRENGD
-536 NITITLDC
+536 ITLTLDC

-549 KLDNIIKDRLSV
+549 KLDYIIKDRLSV

-588 LRLPSPFPPE
+588 LRPPSPFPPE
-598 NLEIMIDSEISTTY
+598 NLEIEIDSDISTTY
-612 KNRALT
+612 KNRSLT
-618 QDDLACKI
+618 QEDLVSRI
-626 TDALNG
+626 TNCLDG
-632 RNGNHM
+632 RTGNHM
-638 IFFPSFE
+638 VFFPSFE
-645 YMNQIMPRIENELKR
+645 YMNQIMPRLKDELTR
-660 RSVTNYKIV
+660 RGNPNFKIIA
-669 SQISDMTSI
+669 QIQDMTNV
-678 EKDEF
+678 EKESF
-683 LKCFSEPY
+683 LQCFKEPY
-691 KGLLLGAAVLGGHF
+691 NGLLIGAAVLGGHF
-705 GEGIDLVGDKLTG
+705 GEGIDLVGDRLTG
-718 VIIVGVGLPKITPER
+718 VVIVGVGLPKITPER

-739 YTERFGDGFAFAY
+739 YSEQFGDGFSFAY

-780 DSRLEKPEYIM
+780 DERLAKPEYIM
-791 LFPDHWKI
+791 LYPDHWKI

>member
-1 MLVLGYNLTMRKIS
+1 MRYNLFMNKIN
-15 VSVRE
+15 VSVTD
-20 LAAYVSRRGNLAG
+20 LASYVSRRGNLAG

-40 GTEGTKLHQRVF
+40 GVEGTRLHQKVF

-57 AYGDVVVTEEPL
+57 AYGDVVVTEEQL
-69 VYDYLSGEGLCL
+69 VYDYISDSGLTL
-81 SVSGR
+81 SVNGR
-86 FDAMMKMGGKP
+86 FDAMLANPGKP
-97 PMIFEIKSF
+97 PRLFEIKSF
-106 NSTKDSFEALVRPEH
+106 NSTKESFDALVRPEH

-126 LYGAMYLLSNSEELD
+126 LYGAMYLLTNSDVLD
-141 VTLTLRYVSV
+141 ISLTLRYVSI
-151 TTLESFENTYTMSFE
+151 TTFDSFENTYTMTFE
-166 EANTFWESTCSEYC
+166 EAEKYWEDVCAEYC
-180 VFAQTLLDYQNNL
+180 VFAKGLLDYHN
-193 MDTVSLARFPFD
+193 SLIDSTTQIKFPFD

-265 ATRGVAEATLNHM
+265 ATRGVAEATINQM
-278 RKAGLIIRSITL
+278 RKSGLLIRSITL

-303 DSKFCPL
+303 DAKFCPL
-310 AKDYYGKLKSALEE
+310 AKDYYGKLKDALQE

-353 TMHYCTVVIGDY
+353 TMNYCTVVIGDY
-365 NHAFNPR
+365 NHIFGPR
-372 VALLSKEP
+372 VSLISKEP

-409 SLIDQMIKDF
+409 SLIDEMMNDF

-426 EALLQQLRN
+426 ETMLHQLRN
-435 YYVNIGTC
+435 YFVNIGTC
-443 FDSSSSAFKL
+443 FDSSSSCFKI

-458 DRKVLMTENWE
+458 EHKVLMTENWE
-469 GMRQPPRQLYAKLWY
+469 AMRQPPRQLYAKLWF
-484 TIRNLAPL
+484 TIRNLSPV
-492 LDDLEQG
+492 LDNLEQG
-499 ACRRTA
+499 QCRRTA
-505 VKFFFEARFF
+505 MKFFFEARFF
-515 LTVLEHHFDS
+515 LTVLEQYFNN
-525 AYITTASRDSG
+525 AYITTASRENGD
-536 NITITLDC
+536 ITLTLDC

-549 KLDNIIKDRLSV
+549 KLDYIIKDRLSV

-598 NLEIMIDSEISTTY
+598 NLEIEIDSDISTTY
-612 KNRALT
+612 KNRSLT
-618 QDDLACKI
+618 QEDLVSRI
-626 TDALNG
+626 TNCLDG
-632 RNGNHM
+632 RTGNHM
-638 IFFPSFE
+638 VFFPSFE
-645 YMNQIMPRIENELKR
+645 YMNQIMPRIKDELTR
-660 RSVTNYKIV
+660 RGNPNFKIIA
-669 SQISDMTSI
+669 QIQDMTNV
-678 EKDEF
+678 EKESF
-683 LKCFSEPY
+683 LQCFKEPY
-691 KGLLLGAAVLGGHF
+691 NGLLIGAAVLGGHF
-705 GEGIDLVGDKLTG
+705 GEGIDLVGDRLTG
-718 VIIVGVGLPKITPER
+718 VVIVGVGLPKITPER

-739 YTERFGDGFAFAY
+739 YSEQFGDGFSFAY

-780 DSRLEKPEYIM
+780 DERLAKPEYIM
-791 LFPDHWKI
+791 LYPDHWKI